1 MLNLADIY
9 PSLAYPLSAGL
20 YNPLFSGET
29 RNLDQLASTAA
40 EVRSL
45 LPVRRR
51 ARWRLALNQLLNRPA
66 RLVSVKSGQNHS
78 VSVDGR
84 RSNSS
89 FMLTPSAN

>member
-1 MLNLADIY
+1 MLNPSDIS
-9 PSLAYPLSAGL
+9 PSLGYSLSAGL

-29 RNLDQLASTAA
+29 RSLDQLASTAA
-40 EVRSL
+40 EIRSL
-45 LPVRRR
+45 LPVRRL
-51 ARWRLALNQLLNRPA
+51 ARWRFAFTQWLNRPA
-66 RLVSVKSGQNHS
+66 RLVSVECGQNHS